1 MFIVVIAKKNPALSS
16 YIILTIGKLF
26 FTNPMI
32 NFKENTPPPRKS
44 VYGYMPWKPSL
55 SQCFPETSG

>member
-1 MFIVVIAKKNPALSS
+1 MFIVVIAKKNA
-16 YIILTIGKLF
+16 
-26 FTNPMI
+26 MI